1 MTREQ
6 KAERYDYLVRE
17 GDVIQRKM
25 SRLQSQNAGI
35 STQSEQYES
44 ELAGY
49 RQQLG
54 KLEYEMNKLFV
65 D

>member
-1 MTREQ
+1 MTQSE

-17 GDVIQRKM
+17 GDIVQRNI

-35 STQSEQYES
+35 STQSEQYER

-54 KLEYEMNKLFV
+54 QLENEMNKLFV
-65 D
+65 E

>member
-1 MTREQ
+1 MTQSE

-17 GDVIQRKM
+17 GDIVQRNI

-35 STQSEQYES
+35 STQSEEYER

-54 KLEYEMNKLFV
+54 QLENEMNKLFV